1 MSIIG
6 EVQFNITFNGAFQEY
21 QNFMGFVIYDFN
33 DSEILTRQVNFQ
45 EQPGE
50 FGQDIQTHQYKSYGS
65 YFPRIILTNN
75 ISQIELNLS
84 LEVEQC
90 VSDFKLHFENITY
103 IVFSC
108 CDTNNY

>member
-1 MSIIG
+1 MSNLG
-6 EVQFNITFNGAFQEY
+6 DVQFNITFNGTFQEY

-33 DSEILTRQVNFQ
+33 DSEILTRLVKFQ
-45 EQPGE
+45 EQPRE

-90 VSDFKLHFENITY
+90 VSDFQLLFENKSY
-103 IVFSC
+103 IIYNKF
-108 CDTNNY
+108 T